1 VRRTII
7 ARDGGR
13 SAGFLVS
20 VSGAALLLVAAV
32 SVPEPAQAQFFNFY
46 GGGGYAPRPS
56 FYPRSYFD
64 GGYQFRRRS
73 HAAPRGDSSMEKKV
87 NAEAKKP
94 APPPP
99 AGPLTIAISIANQ
112 RVTVYD
118 RDQPI
123 MESQVST
130 GVPGHPTPTGI
141 FSVIGKERWHR
152 SNLYSG
158 APMPWMQ
165 RITWSGVA
173 MHQGVVPGHP
183 ASHGCIRLPEQFAIR
198 LFHTTKMGAR
208 VLIAQG
214 PLAPTEFSHPRLFTP
229 AKPVPVASASPSD
242 APADVAS
249 DKRLAT
255 PENATA
261 QALTP
266 AERVT
271 DALQTLKVVAN
282 ETAGPSEVTQP
293 PSQLVGA
300 PTGNATTAPADAPKS
315 APTEAPAQAA
325 APKTQ
330 TAMPIIMAPFPASPA
345 PSAQEKPLRAGPIS
359 VFVSRKEGKLFVR
372 KGFDPVFQAPVKI
385 ARADQPLGTHLFTAV
400 ELKDDGNAMRWLA
413 VTMPAPRRGVV
424 ERPTTRDR
432 RHPAPKVVEAP
443 VPSGNA
449 SDALDRIDIPP
460 EAVARISE
468 LLTPGASLIIS
479 DQGLGPETGKETD
492 FIVLTR

>member
-1 VRRTII
+1 
-7 ARDGGR
+7 
-13 SAGFLVS
+13 
-20 VSGAALLLVAAV
+20 
-32 SVPEPAQAQFFNFY
+32 
-46 GGGGYAPRPS
+46 
-56 FYPRSYFD
+56 
-64 GGYQFRRRS
+64 
-73 HAAPRGDSSMEKKV
+73 
-87 NAEAKKP
+87 
-94 APPPP
+94 
-99 AGPLTIAISIANQ
+99 
-112 RVTVYD
+112 
-118 RDQPI
+118 
-123 MESQVST
+123 
-130 GVPGHPTPTGI
+130 
-141 FSVIGKERWHR
+141 
-152 SNLYSG
+152 
-158 APMPWMQ
+158 MPWMQ

-183 ASHGCIRLPEQFAIR
+183 ASHGCIRLHEQFAIR

-242 APADVAS
+242 A
-249 DKRLAT
+249 RLAT

-293 PSQLVGA
+293 SSQLVGA
-300 PTGNATTAPADAPKS
+300 PAGNATNTPAETPKS

-372 KGFDPVFQAPVKI
+372 KGFDPVFQTPVKI

-400 ELKDDGNAMRWLA
+400 ELTDDGNAMRWLA